1 MTPIT
6 PHPLATWAAMQVSPQ
21 RHDRLRRRRRAARL
35 LARRAA
41 AARATAPPLGES
53 RRDKGTVLT
62 VIPKIPAQRI
72 PAQRTKTA
80 TDRPGTVTSPPAAV
94 D

>member
-1 MTPIT
+1 MPPIT
-6 PHPLATWAAMQVSPQ
+6 PHPLATWVSMQVSPQ

-35 LARRAA
+35 LAARRAA
-41 AARATAPPLGES
+41 AAV
-53 RRDKGTVLT
+53 DKGTVVTAL
-62 VIPKIPAQRI
+62 PKI

-80 TDRPGTVTSPPAAV
+80 TVRPGTVTSSPATS